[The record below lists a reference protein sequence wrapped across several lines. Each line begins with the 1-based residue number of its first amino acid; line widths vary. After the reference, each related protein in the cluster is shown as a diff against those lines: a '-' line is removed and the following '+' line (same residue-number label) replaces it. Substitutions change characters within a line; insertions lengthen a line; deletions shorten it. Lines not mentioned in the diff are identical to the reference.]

1 MIERMKGHGIKKM
14 TKCFCESWRHIGFDR
29 TVHRRGNTNHQIDVV
44 EGEVGAR
51 RAFLNSEK
59 LVVQLFVQAQLGV
72 CVLGANQ
79 ENVDSH
85 ITLYEVCSEAV
96 LVKYAEPQRGG
107 RMAVVEG
114 TLAAAWT
121 AVTYMM
127 MFSVAN
133 RGCGRDGTFCE
144 NSCERLQAHV
154 PANLF
159 GQDFAVAQ
167 LSDAI
172 CDHLAEV

>member
-1 MIERMKGHGIKKM
+1 MAALGQGGMEAWQEAGG
-14 TKCFCESWRHIGFDR
+14 
-29 TVHRRGNTNHQIDVV
+29 VV
-44 EGEVGAR
+44 
-51 RAFLNSEK
+51 
-59 LVVQLFVQAQLGV
+59 
-72 CVLGANQ
+72 
-79 ENVDSH
+79 
-85 ITLYEVCSEAV
+85 
-96 LVKYAEPQRGG
+96 
-107 RMAVVEG
+107 VVEG

-159 GQDFAVAQ
+159 GQVTWGKG
-167 LSDAI
+167 S
-172 CDHLAEV
+172 